1 MSDENKALKLAKVA
15 KEFNI
20 SLSSVVEFLTGKGYA
35 VERNP
40 NFPIDNDMYRS
51 LGKEYGK
58 EKELP
63 DRNKIAAAFNSLYSG
78 ESRHGYGSYSIPD
91 AAGRV
96 FEKKFKTYYH

>member
-20 SLSSVVEFLTGKGYA
+20 SLSSVVEFLTGKGFA

-40 NFPIDNDMYRS
+40 NFPIDTDMYRV

-58 EKELP
+58 EKELREQA
-63 DRNKIAAAFNSLYSG
+63 DKIQIKVIDTFCG
-78 ESRHGYGSYSIPD
+78 D
-91 AAGRV
+91 
-96 FEKKFKTYYH
+96 